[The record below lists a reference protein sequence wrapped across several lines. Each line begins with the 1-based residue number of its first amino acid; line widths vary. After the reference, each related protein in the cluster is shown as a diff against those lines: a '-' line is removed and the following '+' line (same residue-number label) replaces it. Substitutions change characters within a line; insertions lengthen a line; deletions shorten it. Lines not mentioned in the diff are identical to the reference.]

1 MEWKIIGNYQVS
13 DTGEVMDLDGNIK
26 ESKLMSNGYRQIY
39 LDGKNWLLHR
49 LVATLYVDNPE
60 DKPCVDH
67 IDGDKSNNCA
77 NNLRWCTY
85 KENNNNPNTSYK
97 NSNGLIPVERTGKV
111 LNVFLKTYNS
121 IKEASED
128 VGCDDSGICKVLYG
142 KRNYCGGYRWR
153 KKAV

>member
-13 DTGEVMDLDGNIK
+13 DNGEIRDLHGNIRIPRK
-26 ESKLMSNGYRQIY
+26 HPKGYLQIT
-39 LDGKNWLLHR
+39 LDGKNWLVHR
-49 LVATLYVDNPE
+49 LVATLFIPNPE
-60 DKPCVDH
+60 NKPQVDH
-67 IDGDKSNNCA
+67 INGDKTLNCVS
-77 NNLRWCTY
+77 NLRWVTS

-111 LNVFLKTYNS
+111 LDIFLKSYNS

-142 KRNYCGGYRWR
+142 KRNYCHGYRWR